1 VHNNLLLSGHIL
13 HSFGDP
19 KTFGLKDLCN
29 DWKAKNWNPQQLVS
43 LYKSVGA
50 RYFIRLKSSKGRHS
64 IQVFRK
70 FSSKALKGR
79 YRTGGGNPRLLS
91 PFRAFQPYRSK
102 KSFFLLHFS
111 RFFRRSTLASLAFCK
126 NFATKSRE
134 VTPLGIKK
142 IKIFCSALDFSYLCH
157 HD

>member
-1 VHNNLLLSGHIL
+1 MHNNLLLSGHIL

-50 RYFIRLKSSKGRHS
+50 RYFM
-64 IQVFRK
+64 
-70 FSSKALKGR
+70 AL
-79 YRTGGGNPRLLS
+79 GNHHDNFDLWNS
-91 PFRAFQPYRSK
+91 PYQEF
-102 KSFFLLHFS
+102 LHFS